1 MANKDA
7 AFGGRPIRHL
17 TGGTIRSNEYKMV
30 YEYGANVF
38 TGDFVFSQG
47 IGRTDLFSGSYEEMK
62 ESINNVFL
70 TFDKGLEVFPGH
82 GDSDTVSNILNYN
95 DYLKEF
101 IDD

>member
-38 TGDFVFSQG
+38 TGDFVKLAATGYVQVAG
-47 IGRTDLFSGSYEEMK
+47 AGR
-62 ESINNVFL
+62 
-70 TFDKGLEVFPGH
+70 
-82 GDSDTVSNILNYN
+82 
-95 DYLKEF
+95 
-101 IDD
+101 